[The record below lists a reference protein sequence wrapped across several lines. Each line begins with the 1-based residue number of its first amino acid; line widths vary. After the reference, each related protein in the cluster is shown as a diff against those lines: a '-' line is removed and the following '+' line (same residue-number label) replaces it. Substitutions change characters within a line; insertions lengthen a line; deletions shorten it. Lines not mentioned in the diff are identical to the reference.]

1 MYIYILYMLKKEK
14 DNCNDNNKRRD
25 HEFGEVS
32 KYNSRGSK
40 DVKDIDLG
48 IMCEVFKNLT

>member
-1 MYIYILYMLKKEK
+1 MLKKEK

-25 HEFGEVS
+25 HEFDEVRE
-32 KYNSRGSK
+32 YNSGGSK

-48 IMCEVFKNLT
+48 IMCEVFRNLT